1 MGTEQEYKNGQ
12 HPLIMEN
19 TDRKIK
25 VCHLTSV
32 HRYTD
37 NRVFFKECT
46 TLAESGYDVTLVAPN
61 VENHDRNGVH
71 LVGVKGHTNRFKRIF
86 ITAFRYVYR
95 EAKRQKAD
103 VYHFHD
109 TELIP
114 VGLML
119 RLKGKRVIYDV
130 HENNAGAILSRS
142 YVKSSFFKKIL
153 SFSIKVL
160 EKGSAR
166 FFSTIVTARP
176 DITEIFKKHKPFTVR
191 NFPVLPDYDSI
202 PDVDVD
208 KTKTSV
214 IYVGGMTE
222 IRGLITLIQAF
233 EKIDNAELWLL
244 GFFGNDGFRAGCESE
259 AGWKNTKFLGSVEAD
274 QIFGYIKKADIGV
287 VTFLPVPNH
296 ITTLANKPFEYM
308 ACGLPIVMSNFEY
321 WQNFFKDSALY
332 ADPADA
338 DDVREKLQTLIDNPE
353 LRNKMGEKNLHL
365 TQTEYNWE
373 LESKVL
379 LEAYEFVLSK

>member
-1 MGTEQEYKNGQ
+1 
-12 HPLIMEN
+12 MEN
-19 TDRKIK
+19 KERKIK

-37 NRVFFKECT
+37 NRVFFKECS
-46 TLAESGYDVTLVAPN
+46 TLAEKGYDVTLVAPN
-61 VENHDRNGVH
+61 VENHERNGVK
-71 LVGVKGHTNRFKRIF
+71 LVGVQGYSNRFKRIF
-86 ITAFRYVYR
+86 KTAFRHVYR
-95 EAKRQKAD
+95 EARRQKAD

-119 RLKGKRVIYDV
+119 RLRGKRVIYDV
-130 HENNAGAILSRS
+130 HENNAGAILSRA
-142 YVKSSFFKKIL
+142 YVKSGFVKKFL
-153 SFSIKVL
+153 SFGIKVL

-166 FFSTIVTARP
+166 FFSAIVTARP
-176 DITEIFKKHKPFTVR
+176 DITEIFKKYEPFTVR

-202 PDVDVD
+202 PDVDVE
-208 KTKTSV
+208 KTKTAV

-222 IRGLITLIQAF
+222 IRGLLPLIEAF
-233 EKIDNAELWLL
+233 ENIDDAELWLL
-244 GFFGNDGFRAGCESE
+244 GFFGNDGFREKCE
-259 AGWKNTKFLGSVEAD
+259 ALDGWKNTRFLGSVEAD

-308 ACGLPIVMSNFEY
+308 ACGLPIVMSDFEY
-321 WQNFFKDSALY
+321 WKDFFKDSALY
-332 ADPADA
+332 ANPADA
-338 DDVREKLQTLIDNPE
+338 NDVREKLQQLINDKE
-353 LRNKMGEKNLHL
+353 LRQSMGEKNLHL

-373 LESKVL
+373 LESEVL
-379 LEAYEFVLSK
+379 LDAYRYVLRK